1 MPSSNTEA
9 TSLEGLHILV
19 TGSTDGIGAVTAE
32 ELGRAGA
39 IVYVHGRNADKI
51 ERTLASLRER
61 GVNAPRGFRADLAS
75 LADTA
80 KLAKQIVA
88 QVPQLDVLINNA
100 GIGTGGSRS
109 QREISQDGFELRF
122 AVNYLATFVLT
133 RNLIAAG
140 RIPRAVIHVS
150 SIGQEDLDF
159 DDLMLERH
167 YSGVSAYCRSKL
179 AQILFAFD
187 LAESHPRI
195 KTHALHPGTYLD
207 TNMVRQA
214 GVRPLGSAGEGAD
227 AILFVTRHALS
238 DSPNGLYFDQ
248 QRTARPLP
256 QAYDRTA
263 RARLRKASEELA
275 APFLS

>member
-1 MPSSNTEA
+1 MPE
-9 TSLEGLHILV
+9 TSLEGLHILI

-39 IVYVHGRNADKI
+39 IVYVHGRNAEKI
-51 ERTLASLRER
+51 ERTLASLR
-61 GVNAPRGFRADLAS
+61 GHGINAPRGFQADLAS
-75 LADTA
+75 LEETA
-80 KLAKQIVA
+80 KLAERIVA
-88 QVPQLDVLINNA
+88 EVPQLDVLINNA
-100 GIGTGGSRS
+100 GVGTGDQTGKRG

-122 AVNYLATFVLT
+122 AVNYLAPFVLT

-150 SIGQEDLDF
+150 SIGQEDIDF
-159 DDLMLERH
+159 DDLMLEQH
-167 YSGVSAYCRSKL
+167 YSGTSAYCRSKL
-179 AQILFAFD
+179 AQILFTFD
-187 LAESHPRI
+187 LAESHPAI

-207 TNMVRQA
+207 TNMVRKA
-214 GVRPLGSAGEGAD
+214 GIRPLGNAGEGAD

-238 DSPNGLYFDQ
+238 DGPNGLYFDQ

-263 RARLRKASEELA
+263 RTRLRKVSEELA
-275 APFLS
+275 APFLR